1 MNGYASISRSS
12 MPVAWL
18 LIVWFF
24 AAIALGLSGWLLAVQ
39 PPIPQLIVVAL
50 TIGSLATVFLVPR
63 FRDWSDSVP
72 IRSLVALHLCRFV
85 GAYFLVLAH
94 SGSLAPA
101 FAIPAGW
108 GDILVATTAIA
119 LLLFARSDSRT
130 GRRFYYAWNILGLI
144 DILFVVVTAARIGLS
159 APASMQEL
167 LRLPLCLL
175 PTFLVPVIIVSHILL
190 FRRLQTTSSPRE
202 SKTRN
207 A

>member
-1 MNGYASISRSS
+1 MNDHSTISRSFR
-12 MPVAWL
+12 PVALL
-18 LIVWFF
+18 LIAWFF
-24 AAIALGLSGWLLAVQ
+24 AAITLGLSGRLLALR
-39 PPIPQLIVVAL
+39 PPAPQLVVVAL
-50 TIGSLATVFLVPR
+50 TISSLTAIFFVPR
-63 FRDWSDSVP
+63 FREWADSVP